1 MMIAARV
8 AGTYSEMSSQSIS
21 FMLRKKYV
29 AIKINAGAVANAGTD
44 WASGAKNKHAAK
56 STATVTAVRP
66 VLPPSLMP
74 APLSI

>member
-1 MMIAARV
+1 MMIAARA
-8 AGTYSEMSSQSIS
+8 AGAYSEMSFQSIS

-66 VLPPSLMP
+66 VAVL
-74 APLSI
+74 